1 MVFELEDNKAF
12 IPKISL
18 KVLKGGEQIESIE
31 LKEKSIYFFGTLKT
45 NDVIMAHQSISRNH
59 AVIIIDQKLGPCLID
74 LHSKSFTYIDG
85 KRMEAH
91 LPYKL
96 KNNFKIHFAV
106 SSRIYLI
113 DIDYSSVE
121 ANFEIKK
128 KTLEKEK
135 IIYEK
140 LQDVNISKEVL
151 MASLGL
157 VAEDTI
163 FISNLPDSISTQDIN
178 EFFKEFGKIKETKL
192 PFDKKTGRLK
202 RICFLTFET
211 EKEAKNGLKADGRTL
226 KSKKIRVSLAEKKS
240 SDQLLIDKLEGKSKE
255 EVMKNVEKYEKM
267 IKEEFEAR
275 FGGGKNEKEKKEQ
288 KEKEKEQE
296 QEKTEKQQK
305 NDKTEKHVRI
315 DKRGKHDKHA
325 KKDGEK
331 DKEEKKEKPEKKDS
345 EKIEEKEKEVKE
357 KKEHKKKKHNKK
369 SSERRSRSRSR
380 SGSKKK
386 KNNSK

>member
-1 MVFELEDNKAF
+1 MIFELEDNKAF

-31 LKEKSIYFFGTLKT
+31 LKEKPVYFFGTLKT
-45 NDVIMAHQSISRNH
+45 NDVVMAHQSISRNH

-74 LHSKSFTYIDG
+74 LHSKSFTFIDG

-121 ANFEIKK
+121 TNFEIKK

-135 IIYEK
+135 MIYEK

-163 FISNLPDSISTQDIN
+163 FISNLPDSISVQEIN

-202 RICFLTFET
+202 RISFLTFET
-211 EKEAKNGLKADGRTL
+211 ELEAKNALKADGRTL
-226 KSKKIRVSLAEKKS
+226 RGKKIRISLAEKKS

-255 EVMKNVEKYEKM
+255 EVMKKVEKYEKM
-267 IKEEFEAR
+267 IKEEFEAK
-275 FGGGKNEKEKKEQ
+275 FGGVKNEKDKKEQ
-288 KEKEKEQE
+288 PEPEKNEK
-296 QEKTEKQQK
+296 KLK
-305 NDKTEKHVRI
+305 NDKNDKYDRAERGEKS
-315 DKRGKHDKHA
+315 DKYTKNDSEKDKKGKKKKHETNESE
-325 KKDGEK
+325 EK
-331 DKEEKKEKPEKKDS
+331 DKENREKKNHKRKKQ
-345 EKIEEKEKEVKE
+345 
-357 KKEHKKKKHNKK
+357 NKK
-369 SSERRSRSRSR
+369 SSEKRSRSRSR
-380 SGSKKK
+380 SKSKSKKK